1 MTKNSTLVYLK
12 TTVLHNICEA
22 STIAK
27 LTPEFES
34 SFEKRFFPE
43 LFFTLLSTY

>member
-27 LTPEFES
+27 RKPEFDS
-34 SFEKRFFPE
+34 SSEKRFFPE
-43 LFFTLLSTY
+43 LFHTLISAT